1 MSKIQLTLSVYL
13 CEENARHSSLVQYNQ
28 WKKKLW
34 KKMAELNSNFINRS
48 LVSVAGQDL
57 LFCLL
62 FCDYLQLAILKTHQ
76 LLSDNGLANISTYE
90 CR

>member
-1 MSKIQLTLSVYL
+1 
-13 CEENARHSSLVQYNQ
+13 
-28 WKKKLW
+28 
-34 KKMAELNSNFINRS
+34 MAELNSNFINRS
-48 LVSVAGQDL
+48 LVSVAGQDF

-76 LLSDNGLANISTYE
+76 LLSDNDLANISTYE